1 MKLLLL
7 ASLITTTA
15 VACHSTGAEERS
27 TTSIGSGTLTQQA
40 APSAEATLDTA
51 RIEELT
57 GLKGTLNKSENVFKV
72 TSPRNDVPITVDG
85 RVLEPFM
92 GLTSWAGFLPGKKA
106 PCMVMGDLV
115 LFQDE
120 VNSVMSA
127 ALDGGLAVT
136 ALHNHFLYDD
146 PRVYFMHIGGEGT
159 AEVLARGVRAALDQ
173 VKAVRARQPKPATS
187 SAREA
192 VPTKNAIPADKLDAV
207 LGIKGQAKD
216 GMYKAVFGRTV
227 GMSCGCEVGK
237 EMGVNTWSAFAG
249 DADHALVDGDFVTFE
264 GELQPVLKALRHAGI
279 DIVAIHSHMEG
290 ESPKAIFLH
299 YWGVG
304 RAEDLAHAVKS
315 ALDTQKK

>member
-1 MKLLLL
+1 MKSLWMASLL
-7 ASLITTTA
+7 AFPASFPG
-15 VACHSTGAEERS
+15 H
-27 TTSIGSGTLTQQA
+27 A
-40 APSAEATLDTA
+40 APEPARGDPIGQEAASKGAGLDTA

-57 GLKGTLNKSENVFKV
+57 GLKGTLNKSENVFKL
-72 TSPRNDVPITVDG
+72 TAPRNDVPVTVDG

-92 GLTSWAGFLPGKKA
+92 GLTTWAGFLPGQKA

-120 VNSVMSA
+120 VNPVMSA
-127 ALDGGLAVT
+127 ALDNGLSVT
-136 ALHNHFLYDD
+136 ALHNHFLYDE
-146 PRVYFMHIGGEGT
+146 PRVFFMHIGGEGT
-159 AEVLARGVRAALDQ
+159 ADTLARGVRAALDAA
-173 VKAVRARQPKPATS
+173 KAVRARQPRPATN

-192 VPTKNAIPADKLDAV
+192 VPAKSSIPAEKLDA
-207 LGIKGQAKD
+207 LLDAKGQAKD

-249 DADHALVDGDFVTFE
+249 DAEHALVDGDFVTFE

-279 DIVAIHSHMEG
+279 EIVAIHSHMEG

-304 RAEDLAHAVKS
+304 RAEDLARAVKS
-315 ALDTQKK
+315 ALDTQHK

>member
-1 MKLLLL
+1 MNSLWLATLL
-7 ASLITTTA
+7 TTTGLSCA
-15 VACHSTGAEERS
+15 SNATEHSSSLR
-27 TTSIGSGTLTQQA
+27 IGSTALVQQA
-40 APSAEATLDTA
+40 APAAEGALDTA

-57 GLKGTLNKSENVFKV
+57 GLKGTLSKAENVFKV
-72 TSPRNDVPITVDG
+72 TSPRTDVPVAVDG
-85 RVLEPFM
+85 RTLEPFM
-92 GLTSWAGFLPGKKA
+92 GLTSWAGFVPGRKA

-120 VNSVMSA
+120 VNPVMST
-127 ALDGGLAVT
+127 ALDNGLAVT
-136 ALHNHFLYDD
+136 ALHNHFLYDE

-173 VKAVRARQPKPATS
+173 IKQVRARQPKPATG

-192 VPTKNAIPADKLDAV
+192 VPTKNEIPADKLDAI
-207 LGIKGQAKD
+207 LGTKGQAKD

-227 GMSCGCEVGK
+227 GTSCGCDAGK

-249 DADHALVDGDFVTFE
+249 SGEHALVDGDFVTFE
-264 GELQPVLKALRHAGI
+264 GELQSVLKALRHAGI
-279 DIVAIHSHMEG
+279 EIVAIHSHMEG

-304 RAEDLAHAVKS
+304 RAEDLARAVKS
-315 ALDTQKK
+315 ALDTQHK